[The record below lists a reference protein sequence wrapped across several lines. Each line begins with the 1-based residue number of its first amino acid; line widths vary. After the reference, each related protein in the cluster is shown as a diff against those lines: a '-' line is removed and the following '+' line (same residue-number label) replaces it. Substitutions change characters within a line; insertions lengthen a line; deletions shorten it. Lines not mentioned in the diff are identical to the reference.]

1 MSSSFHGTVNWKTR
15 TGDTSL
21 VVQKTGCGHWFLGYN
36 ARRFHCRLGSQKV
49 NKLKLFL
56 LGLVGGSVILS
67 SLSLSANPQEDAI
80 AERIKKVGTVCIEG
94 ADCGQA
100 STSVAMAANDSGGA
114 EANYNKTCATCHNA
128 GVAGAPK
135 LGDAAAWAPRLEKGI
150 DALYASAIN
159 GLPPAMP
166 AKGMCF
172 GCSDDDLKAIVD
184 HMVESVE

>member
-1 MSSSFHGTVNWKTR
+1 
-15 TGDTSL
+15 
-21 VVQKTGCGHWFLGYN
+21 
-36 ARRFHCRLGSQKV
+36 V
-49 NKLKLFL
+49 NKLKSLSL
-56 LGLVGGSVILS
+56 IVVVGSVLLA
-67 SLSLSANPQEDAI
+67 SLSLSANPQEEAI

-94 ADCGQA
+94 ADCGQKSKSSTVATA
-100 STSVAMAANDSGGA
+100 SNDSGGA
-114 EANYNKTCATCHNA
+114 EANYKKTCATCHNA

-135 LGDAAAWAPRLEKGI
+135 LGDSALWDPRIAKGM

-184 HMVESVE
+184 YMVESAK